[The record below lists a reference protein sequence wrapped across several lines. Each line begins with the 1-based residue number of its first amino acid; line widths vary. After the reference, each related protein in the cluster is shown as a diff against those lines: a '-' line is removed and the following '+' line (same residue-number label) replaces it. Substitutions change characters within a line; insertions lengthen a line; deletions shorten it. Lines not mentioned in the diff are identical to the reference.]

1 MKVGSKCVLMKL
13 RKADL
18 SATSLATELLTSL
31 ARKEEWSEL
40 SITAKLSM

>member
-1 MKVGSKCVLMKL
+1 MKL

-18 SATSLATELLTSL
+18 SELLTSL
-31 ARKEEWSEL
+31 ERKEEWSEL